1 MFVNARDPD
10 SYNLTGAGTHDW
22 RYTAWFRF
30 DGEGASMPCNKA
42 PCSGYFGRV
51 LVDESL
57 GTELYDHRGD
67 SGKWLDWPGE
77 NVNLVNHTA
86 YAAVVEGL
94 HEQLLDYIQ
103 IK

>member
-1 MFVNARDPD
+1 MFVNARNPD
-10 SYNLTGAGTHDW
+10 IYHLNGTGTHDW

-77 NVNLVNHTA
+77 NVNLVNRSA